1 MSKKIPITAAVSQ
14 TPLPESIKIKSNTI
28 SGKELDIVDGFAFL
42 EYHENIFS
50 DTIRVNY
57 QFVDTGVNITRGSV
71 KETLPLYNSE
81 DIVFSIVDGNDVRIK
96 VNLVVNE
103 NLTVQ
108 QTSNASTLLIKCIS
122 EEILRNECEEAIT
135 NGSYQGVISDH
146 VKNILQNNLKTQ
158 KDIDVENGTNYNFNG
173 NRHKALY
180 TLNWLSKHDT
190 PDKKGK
196 SAGFLFFETSEGY
209 KYKSI
214 DFLMKQEPK
223 KSFIFT
229 DSGDFNDKQY
239 DGKILG
245 INFSSQ
251 FDAKTKLR
259 SGIVKTELKTFN
271 PRDRKFKNRRKEG
284 KSDDNA
290 GKDFTLFNK
299 KFISCVTRTTFAM
312 EDTGSQNTNGSTK
325 QQIEK
330 NAELNYDINSIK
342 NQAIARYNEI
352 DVQKCTITIAGDFSL
367 HIGDIVHIDI
377 GSLTDRDRVDKFV
390 GGRYLILD
398 LCHRM
403 DSNGVFTKLNLS
415 RDTFK
420 RVGKPK

>member
-1 MSKKIPITAAVSQ
+1 
-14 TPLPESIKIKSNTI
+14 
-28 SGKELDIVDGFAFL
+28 
-42 EYHENIFS
+42 
-50 DTIRVNY
+50 
-57 QFVDTGVNITRGSV
+57 
-71 KETLPLYNSE
+71 
-81 DIVFSIVDGNDVRIK
+81 
-96 VNLVVNE
+96 
-103 NLTVQ
+103 
-108 QTSNASTLLIKCIS
+108 
-122 EEILRNECEEAIT
+122 
-135 NGSYQGVISDH
+135 
-146 VKNILQNNLKTQ
+146 
-158 KDIDVENGTNYNFNG
+158 
-173 NRHKALY
+173 
-180 TLNWLSKHDT
+180 
-190 PDKKGK
+190 
-196 SAGFLFFETSEGY
+196 
-209 KYKSI
+209 
-214 DFLMKQEPK
+214 MKQKPK

-245 INFSSQ
+245 VNFSSQ

-271 PRDRKFKNRRKEG
+271 PKERKFQNRKKEE

-290 GKDFTLFNK
+290 GRDFTLFNK